1 MQVWGEQHSCV
12 GEGPR
17 EIQTLVSGPPMRLSH
32 VPQGALKSLLAVLY
46 LEELIRVRNLLHPK

>member
-1 MQVWGEQHSCV
+1 M

-32 VPQGALKSLLAVLY
+32 VSQGVLKSLLKVLY
-46 LEELIRVRNLLHPK
+46 LEELIRVWSLLHPK